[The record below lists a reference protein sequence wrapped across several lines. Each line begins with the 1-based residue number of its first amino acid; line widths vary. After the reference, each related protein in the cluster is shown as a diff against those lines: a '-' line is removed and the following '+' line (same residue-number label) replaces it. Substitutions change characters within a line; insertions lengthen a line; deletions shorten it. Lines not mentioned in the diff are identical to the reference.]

1 MDLSAPVHQGQASAA
16 AVATAGMALGSA
28 SIRAGS
34 AAARYRAG
42 LARRQEA
49 LRRRRQR
56 LWRRAEEARQR
67 QRRALDRHRELELI
81 TRALLVLWL
90 SPLNGRV
97 CLPRHRPPRHRSLAR
112 ILNPRVLS

>member
-1 MDLSAPVHQGQASAA
+1 
-16 AVATAGMALGSA
+16 MALGSA

-34 AAARYRAG
+34 AAAHYRAG

-56 LWRRAEEARQR
+56 LWRRAEEARHR

-81 TRALLVLWL
+81 IRALFVLWLWL

-97 CLPRHRPPRHRSLAR
+97 CRTSPTASLTPGTHFESSCVEFNG
-112 ILNPRVLS
+112 IL